1 MILGSGRHR
10 DPREGR
16 CLLELVSVLA
26 GERWTDHPR
35 CVHPV
40 LASVAR
46 RVNDAC
52 SDEGRDALIPLALP
66 LIGTAAA
73 PEPVSAL
80 LVSRCSSAALSVRP
94 DLRRLRRMARRKS
107 IARSLVADAVTV
119 LAEHAECADQRL
131 VSLLREC
138 VDVTNRTFSLPTIC
152 VSHSV
157 YSRQIVDEP
166 EELTSNGADSD

>member
-1 MILGSGRHR
+1 MILSSGRHR

-52 SDEGRDALIPLALP
+52 SDEGRDALIPLAAP
-66 LIGTAAA
+66 LIGTRGA
-73 PEPVSAL
+73 PVSAV
-80 LVSRCSSAALSVRP
+80 LVARCARAALSVRP
-94 DLRRLRRMARRKS
+94 DLRRLRRMAGRTS

-138 VDVTNRTFSLPTIC
+138 VDVTNGTLSLPTIC
-152 VSHSV
+152 VPHSV